1 MQEVQPAPAMAS
13 TPEVAETE
21 PCTQQQGAGEHAV
34 NDADEL
40 SANPELPSIQ
50 TAYEGRCESLSGRS
64 TLTYAI
70 GRHEEGTL
78 HLRIVRNS
86 GGGMACTEWTSARAV
101 DAVVLDQSELT
112 SSAFGVLHPGKS
124 INTGGFVLAVLKD
137 LGLVAMSGENRRFHV
152 HLQGRTCEGVLQ
164 ARMQAMELAPEA
176 TEPARKVREVKSASP
191 PLATATGRSGKPKKT
206 AKRQQ
211 GGA

>member
-1 MQEVQPAPAMAS
+1 MQEVQEAPAMAF
-13 TPEVAETE
+13 TPEVAQTE
-21 PCTQQQGAGEHAV
+21 PDTQQEGAVEQAV
-34 NDADEL
+34 NDADEV
-40 SANPELPSIQ
+40 SAKPETPSIQ
-50 TAYEGRCESLSGRS
+50 TVYEGRCESLSGRS

-70 GRHEEGTL
+70 GRHEDGTL

-86 GGGMACTEWTSARAV
+86 GGGMACTEWAAARAI

-152 HLQGRTCEGVLQ
+152 HLEGRTCEGVLQ
-164 ARMQAMELAPEA
+164 ARIEALELVPET
-176 TEPARKVREVKSASP
+176 TEPARRAREVKSASP
-191 PLATATGRSGKPKKT
+191 PLATAAGKSGKSKKA